1 MATEAPHA
9 PYQVGRVGAMLPPY
23 LFAAALGFL
32 TAAMMMAPFLVGEL
46 GSYFYETRLLALTH
60 TITLGW
66 ISMVMCGVLY
76 RYVPALTKR
85 HVPYPRVAIV
95 QALTLAGGALVIVVG
110 FWMGAWPIVTAAAA
124 ILLVSAVLLGVNMCP
139 LLLAAP
145 QQGVAERGGVL
156 AVGFFVLAALLGTV
170 LAIDKTYPLV
180 GGSLLTNLGAHVQL
194 AALGWVSLMICSL
207 SFRLLPAFLLPAV
220 QLPEAAR
227 RLVLALAAAI
237 ILLVG
242 ALLAQS
248 ALAVPL
254 AFVTAGA
261 LLGYLGLIGRV
272 VASHRQPF
280 DFTARHAIAGG
291 VWLLV
296 ATASGCALAVVG
308 AETEIGARLAATY
321 GVAGLLG
328 WMTNLIFGISYKL
341 FPGFVSG
348 CRLEA
353 GRAPV
358 APGIMAVPEI
368 VRPAIFL
375 LYNGGLLAAVSG
387 LMAAD
392 LPIAIVGALT
402 LGAGGVLYVGG
413 TARTLAF
420 AFVDPPPD
428 AVGTVRS
435 QP

>member
-1 MATEAPHA
+1 
-9 PYQVGRVGAMLPPY
+9 MLPPY
-23 LFAAALGFL
+23 LFAVALGFL
-32 TAAMMMAPFLVGEL
+32 ALALLMGPFLVGEL
-46 GSYFYETRLLALTH
+46 GRYFYQTRVLALTH
-60 TITLGW
+60 AITLGW

-95 QALTLAGGALVIVVG
+95 QALGLAFGTLVIVAG
-110 FWMGAWPIVTAAAA
+110 FWVGRWPVVAAAGS
-124 ILLVSAVLLGVNMCP
+124 ILLTSAVLLGINMWP
-139 LLLAAP
+139 LLLRAP
-145 QQGVAERGGVL
+145 QQGVAERGAAL
-156 AVGFFVLAALLGTV
+156 AIGFFVLAALLGTL
-170 LAIDKTYPLV
+170 LALDKTYPLM

-194 AALGWVSLMICSL
+194 AALGWVSLMICAL

-227 RLVLALAAAI
+227 RLVLALAGAVL
-237 ILLVG
+237 LLVV
-242 ALLAQS
+242 ALLAGS
-248 ALAVPL
+248 PL
-254 AFVTAGA
+254 ALPLTFVTAGA

-280 DFTARHAIAGG
+280 DFTARHAVAGG

-308 AETEIGARLAATY
+308 AETEIGTRLAATY
-321 GVAGLLG
+321 GIAGLLG

-353 GRAPV
+353 GRA
-358 APGIMAVPEI
+358 AVPTSVMATPEI
-368 VRPAIFL
+368 LRPAIFL
-375 LYNGGLLAAVSG
+375 LFNGGLLAAVSG
-387 LMAAD
+387 LMAGD
-392 LPIAIVGALT
+392 LPISIVGALT
-402 LGAGGVLYVGG
+402 LSAGGWLYIGG

-420 AFVDPPPD
+420 AFIDPP
-428 AVGTVRS
+428 AGTVGAG
-435 QP
+435 PTAPEVVA